1 MTEVNIANLQ
11 LHFANLTIH
20 RTHAHCTSYQIA
32 FRMHIEACDRTSQL
46 AKVRPNIASH
56 ALVLTLTFLGYIGDK
71 IGFKIVLAVTLF
83 SAGLSATAFDWT
95 PRFNEYYRI
104 PTLSL
109 MENNQS
115 QK

>member
-1 MTEVNIANLQ
+1 MIFSKSARLFRSALLLGTSEYITFL
-11 LHFANLTIH
+11 FAL
-20 RTHAHCTSYQIA
+20 S
-32 FRMHIEACDRTSQL
+32 EDLKS
-46 AKVRPNIASH
+46 
-56 ALVLTLTFLGYIGDK
+56 FLGYIGDK

-95 PRFNEYYRI
+95 PRFNEHYRI

-109 MENNQS
+109 LETNQS

>member
-1 MTEVNIANLQ
+1 MRIHSLNAN
-11 LHFANLTIH
+11 FAI
-20 RTHAHCTSYQIA
+20 RTKWIFTKYIT
-32 FRMHIEACDRTSQL
+32 FL
-46 AKVRPNIASH
+46 F
-56 ALVLTLTFLGYIGDK
+56 ALSEDLKSFLGYIGDK

-95 PRFNEYYRI
+95 PRFNEYYKI